1 VAIFGLFDRN
11 IPEHRNPKEAKE
23 MARNG
28 KKQEL
33 GPPKMVLAAQETEL
47 EEISPNK
54 IEAGAD
60 LNEKQLRTLK
70 ERANKILEKAREKGD
85 EQALLF
91 ETIFQQYLETLD
103 HRQKLRQAL
112 VKDGMTVTKSYVK
125 NRPNIYVHPA
135 LAAYATQGKLL
146 LETAKTLMTL
156 IREKIADED
165 DQDEFDLF

>member
-1 VAIFGLFDRN
+1 MAKNAHTEEEMPIS
-11 IPEHRNPKEAKE
+11 EAE
-23 MARNG
+23 
-28 KKQEL
+28 
-33 GPPKMVLAAQETEL
+33 ETENP
-47 EEISPNK
+47 EEMTGEAENEER

-60 LNEKQLRTLK
+60 LTEKQIVTLK
-70 ERANKILEKAREKGD
+70 ERANKILKKAREKGD

-103 HRQKLRQAL
+103 HRQKLRKAL
-112 VKDGMTVTKSYVK
+112 VKDGVTVTKEYVK
-125 NRPNIYVHPA
+125 GRQNIYVHPA

-165 DQDEFDLF
+165 DEDEFDLFLTGR

>member
-1 VAIFGLFDRN
+1 MAKTTEKTENTAVLQAENL
-11 IPEHRNPKEAKE
+11 PEEPENAEK
-23 MARNG
+23 ARID
-28 KKQEL
+28 
-33 GPPKMVLAAQETEL
+33 P
-47 EEISPNK
+47 
-54 IEAGAD
+54 GAD
-60 LNEKQLRTLK
+60 LTEKQIVTLK
-70 ERANKILEKAREKGD
+70 ERANKILAKAREKGD

-103 HRQKLRQAL
+103 HRQKLRNSL
-112 VKDGMTVTKSYVK
+112 VEDGVTVTKEYVK
-125 NRPNIYVHPA
+125 GRQNIYVHPA